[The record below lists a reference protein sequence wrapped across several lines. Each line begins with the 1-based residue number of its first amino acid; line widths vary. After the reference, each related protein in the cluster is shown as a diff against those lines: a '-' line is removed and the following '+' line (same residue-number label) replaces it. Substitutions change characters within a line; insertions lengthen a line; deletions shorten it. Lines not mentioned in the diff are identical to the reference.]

1 MNEQRTHL
9 SGERITALRNVPQK
23 NGMKPRGLWY
33 SVGGD
38 WERWCASAMPQWIEK
53 SFYYQ
58 VDISQV
64 HILRITTVA
73 EMYQLNR
80 YFLIHQEF
88 GNTIAWERLAAS
100 FDGIEI
106 APYQDAFRLHPD
118 FFWYHGWDCASGC
131 IWNAEKVRIAPI
143 DNKIWTSRRTKLNC
157 F

>member
-1 MNEQRTHL
+1 MVCFGNATMDRE
-9 SGERITALRNVPQK
+9 I
-23 NGMKPRGLWY
+23 
-33 SVGGD
+33 
-38 WERWCASAMPQWIEK
+38 
-53 SFYYQ
+53 FYYQ

-118 FFWYHGWDCASGC
+118 FLVPRMGLRKRMHLECGESAYSA
-131 IWNAEKVRIAPI
+131 NR
-143 DNKIWTSRRTKLNC
+143 
-157 F
+157 